1 MLVQCYVFLPGIVLV
16 NIDGETF
23 RWSERGLI
31 SIIHKRP
38 DGSVVFALYASAM
51 SSQSILARNV
61 ANMSSAHENEHTAVE
76 LEDAPHPAQPQ
87 VKKRRIQTVRCIT
100 LPLARPSTGTDGC
113 LQ

>member
-38 DGSVVFALYASAM
+38 DGSLVSALYASAM

-61 ANMSSAHENEHTAVE
+61 ANMSSAHEVFCHSIA
-76 LEDAPHPAQPQ
+76 APRVSRGGSRVLH
-87 VKKRRIQTVRCIT
+87 
-100 LPLARPSTGTDGC
+100 
-113 LQ
+113 